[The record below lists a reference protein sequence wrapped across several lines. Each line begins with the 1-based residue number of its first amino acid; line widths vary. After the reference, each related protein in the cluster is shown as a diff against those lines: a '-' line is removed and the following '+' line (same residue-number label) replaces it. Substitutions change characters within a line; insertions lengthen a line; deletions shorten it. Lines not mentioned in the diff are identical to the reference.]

1 MSVCVAVDS
10 IRKVVTS
17 SIGNIE
23 IPRQKSQQNALSL
36 YLLVQVWAAG
46 VCVCWCRLCASN
58 NNNNSTNTHTHIP
71 MQEFMY
77 MESRNSVSGL
87 IIEVKAKASAAALTH
102 TPTHTHI
109 DKKHRNTHALM
120 DRQTGKQVI
129 EWRLCVCNA
138 FCTLRTSALKVL

>member
-1 MSVCVAVDS
+1 MCVGV
-10 IRKVVTS
+10 
-17 SIGNIE
+17 G
-23 IPRQKSQQNALSL
+23 
-36 YLLVQVWAAG
+36 YVQATTIITAQ
-46 VCVCWCRLCASN
+46 
-58 NNNNSTNTHTHIP
+58 THTHIP

-102 TPTHTHI
+102 THI
-109 DKKHRNTHALM
+109 DKEHTNTQTLM

-129 EWRLCVCNA
+129 EWRLCVCND

>member
-1 MSVCVAVDS
+1 
-10 IRKVVTS
+10 
-17 SIGNIE
+17 
-23 IPRQKSQQNALSL
+23 
-36 YLLVQVWAAG
+36 
-46 VCVCWCRLCASN
+46 
-58 NNNNSTNTHTHIP
+58 

-109 DKKHRNTHALM
+109 DKKHIQI